1 MKRKYWFAFFVKTKQ
16 QPLQDKEWATDN
28 FRVKFNQKQIKV
40 FLIAQF
46 FLLFRHECIRQYYS
60 NIIVN

>member
-1 MKRKYWFAFFVKTKQ
+1 VKTKQ

-28 FRVKFNQKQIKV
+28 FGLKFNQKQIKV

-46 FLLFRHECIRQYYS
+46 FFCFSGMNVSDSITV
-60 NIIVN
+60 I